1 MDADMAAVN
10 SNSNST
16 DQEPKE
22 NINSQH
28 SEETQLGR
36 SETVDQRA
44 ETDACA
50 EHNMSGIEICA
61 DELHKSSTE
70 SQNHDSY
77 YSMTVTD
84 LPLEILLHIA
94 SFLKPQEIVCSL
106 CQVCKTLY
114 DIFSHDHY
122 WRTRITVR
130 WPQKYPV
137 LDREDFNWQKACMER
152 EEIHSQWSDPGKNF
166 TISCSETASLQ
177 L

>member
-1 MDADMAAVN
+1 MDAGMAAVN

-70 SQNHDSY
+70 SQNHDSC
-77 YSMTVTD
+77 YSVTLTD

-130 WPQKYPV
+130 WAQKYPV
-137 LDREDFNWQKACMER
+137 LDSK
-152 EEIHSQWSDPGKNF
+152 
-166 TISCSETASLQ
+166 
-177 L
+177 